1 MGKIWRISKPAVF
14 AEVRTN
20 MFIITLAIE
29 TNKFK
34 VMQGKLWLSDG
45 NLFAL
50 KDLDRQSQ
58 LAKVKFEVESF
69 WVQLHDL
76 PVIYMDKF
84 YGNLIGN
91 KIGKVLEVDVDEDDT
106 GWGKYLRVRIEISLT
121 KPLARVRSLQVK
133 GESLRIP
140 LQYKKLP

>member
-14 AEVRTN
+14 AEVWTN
-20 MFIITLAIE
+20 MFIITFAIE
-29 TNKFK
+29 TNKCK

-58 LAKVKFEVESF
+58 LAKVKFEAESF

-91 KIGKVLEVDVDEDDT
+91 KIGKALEVDVDEDDT
-106 GWGKYLRVRIEISLT
+106 GWGKYLRVRIEIRLT
-121 KPLARVRSLQVK
+121 KPLARVRSL
-133 GESLRIP
+133 
-140 LQYKKLP
+140 